1 VLVWLPAWWE
11 RAAYGNKQGLVN
23 LGGIRG
29 GHAWRASRTP
39 ERTDL
44 FLDVRVPPTMPMSDA
59 RRDIDGLVATLRKRF
74 PDYGIESETYVS
86 VPGAEISDSHP
97 MVKAIEAN
105 HRRVTGETVKRDNV
119 LWSSDASVLTRFG
132 IETVN
137 YGPSSGPRDAEGEKV
152 EIKTLV
158 EITKI
163 YALAAAE
170 LCELA

>member
-1 VLVWLPAWWE
+1 MCS
-11 RAAYGNKQGLVN
+11 

-44 FLDVRVPPTMPMSDA
+44 FLDVRVPPTMPMNGA
-59 RRDIDGLVATLRKRF
+59 RREIDSLVATLRSRF

-86 VPGAEISDSHP
+86 VPGAEISENHP

-105 HRRVTGETVKRDNV
+105 HLRVTGEAVKRDTV

-137 YGPSSGPRDAEGEKV
+137 YGPSSGPRDTEGEKV
-152 EIKTLV
+152 RIKTLV
-158 EITKI
+158 DVTKI
-163 YALAAAE
+163 YALTAAE
-170 LCELA
+170 LCEVG